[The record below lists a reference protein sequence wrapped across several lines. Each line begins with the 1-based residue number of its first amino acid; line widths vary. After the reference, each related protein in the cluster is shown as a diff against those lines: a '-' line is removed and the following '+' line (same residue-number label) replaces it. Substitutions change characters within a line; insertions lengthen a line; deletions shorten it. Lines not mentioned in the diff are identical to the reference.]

1 MSIYDVGIYAQS
13 ARNGLVRL
21 RTLIILRWLAVVG
34 QAVTILISKFIIGLQ
49 IDLGLC
55 FLAISA
61 SVLIN
66 LIAIFIFPANRR
78 LPERDFLAMLLFDL
92 IQLAVLLYL
101 TGGLNNP
108 FSILILAPVITSAS
122 YLPALLTVILS
133 SISIIIILV
142 LNFYFVPL
150 NLGNQFILPTI
161 YNFGV
166 VTSLIIT
173 VIFIAI
179 YAYLFASSS
188 RNISNALSVSK
199 LQILNQKKI
208 TEIGSLS
215 AAAAHELGTPLNT
228 IFLILNDLI
237 KDKKLNQDKT
247 ISKDIKLLKSQA
259 ERCRQILKKLSQNPL
274 KLKDK
279 FLEKVKISDL
289 IKINF
294 DKFNKNKKLNLIE
307 INEENQI
314 EIIFK
319 DEIMYA
325 LGNII
330 QNAIFHST
338 KFVIVELNYLKKNLI
353 IKISDDGNG
362 FAKDIIDKLGE
373 PYISKNNR
381 GMGLGIFIS
390 KNLIENMGGKISFY
404 NSKQSHAI
412 VEINFDNSILN
423 V

>member
-1 MSIYDVGIYAQS
+1 MNTILLGNLIKIRWIAIIGQLL
-13 ARNGLVRL
+13 AIFLVNFVIKIEIPFFEAII
-21 RTLIILRWLAVVG
+21 IILFSVALNFYSYLEERINK
-34 QAVTILISKFIIGLQ
+34 TISNIKA
-49 IDLGLC
+49 
-55 FLAISA
+55 FL
-61 SVLIN
+61 
-66 LIAIFIFPANRR
+66 F
-78 LPERDFLAMLLFDL
+78 LLFDTL
-92 IQLAVLLYL
+92 QLGILLFL
-101 TGGLNNP
+101 TGGIVNP

-133 SISIIIILV
+133 SISIIIIIV

-150 NLGNQFILPTI
+150 DLGNQFVLPTI

-237 KDKKLNQDKT
+237 RDKKLNEDKN

-289 IKINF
+289 VKINF
-294 DKFNKNKKLNLIE
+294 DKFNKNKKLNLSE
-307 INEENQI
+307 INEENQF

-319 DEIMYA
+319 DEMMYA

-330 QNAIFHST
+330 QNAIFHSK
-338 KFVIVELNYLKKNLI
+338 KFVIVELNYLKKNVI
-353 IKISDDGNG
+353 IKILDDGNG
-362 FAKDIIDKLGE
+362 FPKDIIDKLGE

-404 NSKQSHAI
+404 NSKQNQAV
-412 VEINFDNSILN
+412 VEISFDNSILN